1 MFLVVCLDVDPDD
14 KVNLSSKEGADE
26 VEKQQDV
33 VKEEVR
39 QAPPP
44 VSPVTIS
51 DIGSGTDEAKNL
63 LSLDLWQWKRRS

>member
-26 VEKQQDV
+26 VEKQQYV

-44 VSPVTIS
+44 VSPVMLS
-51 DIGSGTDEAKNL
+51 DTTSGTDEAKIFLASTCSN
-63 LSLDLWQWKRRS
+63 